1 MMQVNL
7 PMKQSHGHREQACGF
22 RGKGEAGRGGL
33 DIYRMNEP
41 QGPGVQYREVYSIS
55 WDNP

>member
-1 MMQVNL
+1 MQVNL

-33 DIYRMNEP
+33 DIYRMDEP